1 MTPADQEHRIHLA
14 GTRAMVAEA
23 ARIRAE
29 FCASRGLPPSS
40 ACRVPELGC
49 EGGDEF
55 FRRNFQTGI
64 NLILEDEPSECES
77 EGGET

>member
-29 FCASRGLPPSS
+29 VCASRGLPPSS

-49 EGGDEF
+49 EGDPTAMH
-55 FRRNFQTGI
+55 QAA
-64 NLILEDEPSECES
+64 SECES
-77 EGGET
+77 EGGEC

>member
-29 FCASRGLPPSS
+29 EAAAPSWSPPPTHCQACGASPADAAKCEHFGI
-40 ACRVPELGC
+40 CEL
-49 EGGDEF
+49 
-55 FRRNFQTGI
+55 
-64 NLILEDEPSECES
+64 PSECES